1 MDRPNVVV
9 LIANGPYMPGA
20 FATAASIL
28 AQGLREDAS
37 VAIVHPADALT
48 SVQRSWIVRR
58 YPGIELLEVD
68 AAAFLPIQ
76 LSSWNTILAPL
87 FLRFALAEI
96 FPSARKI
103 LYVDSDIL
111 ALRNV
116 DEVFDLDLGKKLI
129 AAADDDLVS
138 GLVGHKQSWIA
149 YRKALGVPPETPYLN
164 CGVFLL
170 DAVVWREGRIK
181 QALIET
187 FLNNQTRCRYFDQS
201 AINLFLMGDFARLSP
216 AWNFQQNY
224 QAVKAEDLVQPRL
237 VHFAGSAKPWR
248 NDGFVFR
255 PEYRH
260 RYRELLGS
268 TPFSPFFEPFWRV
281 SRKQAKEAW
290 RAVNRTLQGREIQ
303 SGIKRAEVGRI
314 RSQLLGVLASGTF
327 VDIEFLRSGTFPE
340 SPSRV
345 AAKGT
350 GQDRSD

>member
-1 MDRPNVVV
+1 MYRSNVVA
-9 LIANGPYMPGA
+9 LIANGPYIPGA

-28 AQGLREDAS
+28 ATGLREDAS
-37 VAIVHPADALT
+37 MVIVHPADALT
-48 SVQRSWIVRR
+48 TEQQSWIARR

-68 AAAFLPIQ
+68 AADFLPIQ
-76 LSSWNTILAPL
+76 LSSWNTI
-87 FLRFALAEI
+87 LRFALAEI

-111 ALRNV
+111 ALRSIDV
-116 DEVFDLDLGKKLI
+116 VFDFDLGKKLI
-129 AAADDDLVS
+129 AAADDDLVA

-149 YRKALGVPPETPYLN
+149 YRKALGVPPEVPYLN
-164 CGVFLL
+164 CGVFLM

-187 FLNNQTRCRYFDQS
+187 FQNNQTRCRYFDQS

-224 QAVKAEDLVQPRL
+224 QAINAEDLVRPCL

-248 NDGFVFR
+248 NDGFVFS
-255 PEYRH
+255 PEYRY

-268 TPFSPFFEPFWRV
+268 TPFAPFFEPFWRV

-290 RAVNRTLQGREIQ
+290 RAINRMLRGREVQ
-303 SGIKRAEVGRI
+303 SGIKRSEVGRI
-314 RSQLLGVLASGTF
+314 RAQLLGLLATGTF
-327 VDIEFLRSGTFPE
+327 VDREFSRSGRSPE
-340 SPSRV
+340 APSRV
-345 AAKGT
+345 AAEGT
-350 GQDRSD
+350 GQYRSE